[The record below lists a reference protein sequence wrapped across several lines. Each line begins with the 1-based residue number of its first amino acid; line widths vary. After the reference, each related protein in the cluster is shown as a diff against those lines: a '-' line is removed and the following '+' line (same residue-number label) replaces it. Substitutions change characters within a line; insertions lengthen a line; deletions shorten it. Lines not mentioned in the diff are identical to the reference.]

1 MSKNKPA
8 SLTQMP
14 GFFPAKGNAAP
25 TTPVVAQAAPAAEE
39 GGAPTAVTVASAEPA
54 VEAPAPAVEPAP
66 VEPKPAAKTSRG
78 PAPAK
83 PKSPATRPTPK
94 ELGGALISTTVKLDQ
109 ARYKEVKMAGV
120 LSGKTFQDI
129 AVEAIDLWLAANADQ
144 G

>member
-1 MSKNKPA
+1 MSKSKPA
-8 SLTQMP
+8 SLTGLFTP
-14 GFFPAKGNAAP
+14 KGEGAP
-25 TTPVVAQAAPAAEE
+25 TTPVAVVMPEKEEGRAPGVTVELAEE
-39 GGAPTAVTVASAEPA
+39 VA
-54 VEAPAPAVEPAP
+54 APAPAVVA
-66 VEPKPAAKTSRG
+66 PKPASRAPKAAPPRPEPPAAAK
-78 PAPAK
+78 
-83 PKSPATRPTPK
+83 PTPK

>member
-8 SLTQMP
+8 SLTGLFQ
-14 GFFPAKGNAAP
+14 AKGNAAP
-25 TTPVVAQAAPAAEE
+25 TTPVVAPAAPAVEE
-39 GGAPTAVTVASAEPA
+39 GGAPTVTAALAEPVIESA
-54 VEAPAPAVEPAP
+54 PAPTAPKLAAKTSKAPAPARPEP
-66 VEPKPAAKTSRG
+66 
-78 PAPAK
+78 
-83 PKSPATRPTPK
+83 PATKPTPK

-109 ARYKEVKMAGV
+109 GRYKEVKMAGV